1 MRKIRTL
8 YLSLLLTLCFNQL
21 SFATEKECSEKLSR
35 SFFEFNQAFD
45 KGALLPTAKIYNKL
59 PSGLKRASGNFLNNL
74 TRLLNVPA
82 NLLQGNV
89 SAAADNLGGFAIN
102 LTLGLGGIG
111 DPATELGAV
120 NTKEDFGQVLGFWG
134 VENGCYFVL
143 PILGPTTLRD
153 TAGMVGDRLID
164 PFARYTLDGQNVP
177 KTNYTGDPADY
188 YGIKISG
195 AVDFRAKNIVNFDNL
210 EKNSLDLYSSIKSLY
225 IQDRENK
232 IQNKDS
238 SNDDEWENFAK

>member
-1 MRKIRTL
+1 MREIRTL

-35 SFFEFNQAFD
+35 SFFEFNQAID

-59 PSGLKRASGNFLNNL
+59 PEGLRNASGNFLNNL
-74 TRLLNVPA
+74 TRLLNIPT

-143 PILGPTTLRD
+143 PVLGPTTVRD
-153 TAGMVGDRLID
+153 SVGSLV
-164 PFARYTLDGQNVP
+164 NVMGGNAWYNV
-177 KTNYTGDPADY
+177 TVANDTQYFNEADY
-188 YGIKISG
+188 YLTEILSG
-195 AVDFRAKNIVNFDNL
+195 VDFRAKNLESFDSL
-210 EKNSLDLYSSIKSLY
+210 EKNSIDLYASVRSLY
-225 IQDRENK
+225 LQDRNRK
-232 IQNKDS
+232 IKNI
-238 SNDDEWENFAK
+238 NEIT